1 MADVDAWPE
10 SAGVMAVGVGLE
22 LLGGG
27 GGRTDNMLSVSCK
40 DAQHINRDML
50 HHDGFRLCASSWDK
64 SGNGSAEMGA
74 RDHSVSRLSVFQ
86 HHFWTGV
93 PVRGWEEAGEHPASG
108 KQTGRESGAPAPL
121 RPHHSPT
128 TSQQGL
134 SISKQLSNWLMLV
147 KKEKKD

>member
-1 MADVDAWPE
+1 MADVDAWPQ

-22 LLGGG
+22 LLEWGVP
-27 GGRTDNMLSVSCK
+27 TDNMLSVSCK

-74 RDHSVSRLSVFQ
+74 RDRSVSRLSVFQ

-93 PVRGWEEAGEHPASG
+93 PVREREEAGSIL
-108 KQTGRESGAPAPL
+108 QVGRRQGEKLVLLLHCVPTIVPSPL
-121 RPHHSPT
+121 SR
-128 TSQQGL
+128 QQ
-134 SISKQLSNWLMLV
+134 SNWSCL
-147 KKEKKD
+147 